1 MSAQLVLLFVVASA
15 LLFKRFRERP
25 RRPWNVWGMDISK
38 QACSGGAGHAVGMT
52 VAILAHI
59 YSKGASECG
68 WYFVVYFADCTI
80 GLALA
85 ITFHKVFTG
94 LAAHGRLTAQLA
106 GDKGHAAAWW
116 DALVEIG
123 NYGDPPQVRRWMIQ
137 VVFWMSCVVT
147 ARVIVGCIVVSSIPV
162 LSIVTDALDD
172 HFEGH
177 PEVFLFT
184 VMVAI
189 PVVVN
194 VGQAWIQDQVL
205 KWSHRQTKE
214 HRGSPR
220 VHTDGEHA

>member
-1 MSAQLVLLFVVASA
+1 VRSKACPATHTHIHL
-15 LLFKRFRERP
+15 P
-25 RRPWNVWGMDISK
+25 TRRR
-38 QACSGGAGHAVGMT
+38 
-52 VAILAHI
+52 
-59 YSKGASECG
+59 
-68 WYFVVYFADCTI
+68 YFVVYFSDCTL

-94 LAAHGRLTAQLA
+94 LAAHARLTAQLA
-106 GDKGHAAAWW
+106 GDKGHHAAWW

-137 VVFWMSCVVT
+137 VLFWMSCVVT
-147 ARVIVGCIVVSSIPV
+147 ARVVVGFVVVSNIPV
-162 LSIVTDALDD
+162 FSIVTNALDD

-177 PEVFLFT
+177 PDVFLFT
-184 VMVAI
+184 VMVCI

-214 HRGSPR
+214 PGQTHHRCASPR
-220 VHTDGEHA
+220 VHAEDEHA